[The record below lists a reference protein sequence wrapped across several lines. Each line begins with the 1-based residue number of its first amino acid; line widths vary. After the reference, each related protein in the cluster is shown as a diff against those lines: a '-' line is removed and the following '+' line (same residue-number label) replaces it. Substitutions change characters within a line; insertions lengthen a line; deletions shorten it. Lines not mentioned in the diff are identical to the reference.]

1 MGYCYGLTGYGSNL
15 LGGYWW
21 IMPLLFWGL
30 IITGIVFIFRPLRRK
45 GSYHALDTLKKE
57 YALGRI
63 SREEFLTRKKDLQ

>member
-1 MGYCYGLTGYGSNL
+1 MGYCYGWGGYGSSL

-30 IITGIVFIFRPLRRK
+30 IITGIVLLVKSNKNR
-45 GSYHALDTLKKE
+45 GNYQALNILKEE

>member
-1 MGYCYGLTGYGSNL
+1 MGYCYGWGGYSSSI

-30 IITGIVFIFRPLRRK
+30 VISGIVLLFRTNNKR
-45 GSYHALDTLKKE
+45 GSYQALDVLKHQ